1 MSVSGNDDFE
11 VNLDEFENFSDS
23 DDNECFEND
32 SDFEAS
38 YEDLENDFVSRPFS
52 SDDLRIDYEASTL
65 ASDRASSTV
74 DYSGYFENITVL
86 LIFILVSIIGFGLS
100 VSFILG
106 VKK

>member
-1 MSVSGNDDFE
+1 MTVSGNDDYE
-11 VNLDEFENFSDS
+11 VNSDEFENLSDS

-38 YEDLENDFVSRPFS
+38 YEDLESEFVSRPFS
-52 SDDLRIDYEASTL
+52 SDDMRVDYEASTL
-65 ASDRASSTV
+65 SSDRASSSV
-74 DYSGYFENITVL
+74 DYSGYLENITVL

>member
-1 MSVSGNDDFE
+1 MTVSGNDDFE
-11 VNLDEFENFSDS
+11 VNSDEFENFSDS

-38 YEDLENDFVSRPFS
+38 YEDLESEFVSRPFS
-52 SDDLRIDYEASTL
+52 SDDMRVDYEASTL
-65 ASDRASSTV
+65 SSDRATSSV
-74 DYSGYFENITVL
+74 DYSGYFENISTL